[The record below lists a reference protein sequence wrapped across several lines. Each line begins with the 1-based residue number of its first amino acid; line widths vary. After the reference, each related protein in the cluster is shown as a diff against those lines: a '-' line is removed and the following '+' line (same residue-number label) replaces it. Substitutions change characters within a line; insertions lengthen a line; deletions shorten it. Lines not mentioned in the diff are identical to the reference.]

1 MPAAALR
8 HPEPEENPSPS
19 PVAPADWEHYSS
31 YIPRFSGHRDEDER
45 DKRRRRLRRHSR
57 FHLSALFCAGT
68 LLTLELVALVWLY
81 ALDLKTIRQSNALD
95 HDIAETHLQLSLT
108 ADRLAAQNASPR
120 LNQWAKE
127 LGFVKPS
134 PLDIPDRVTD
144 NSPMP
149 VATATAKP
157 KVR

>member
-1 MPAAALR
+1 MPAAAQR
-8 HPEPEENPSPS
+8 HPEPEENPSPT

-95 HDIAETHLQLSLT
+95 HDIKETSLQIALT
-108 ADRLAAQNASPR
+108 QDRLAAQNASPR
-120 LNQWAKE
+120 LSQWASE
-127 LGFVKPS
+127 LGFQKAAPH
-134 PLDIPDRVTD
+134 DMDDVTKD
-144 NSPMP
+144 APMP
-149 VATATAKP
+149 VATVKADQLK
-157 KVR
+157 R

>member
-8 HPEPEENPSPS
+8 HPEPEENPSQP

-31 YIPRFSGHRDEDER
+31 YLPRFSGHRDDEQR
-45 DKRRRRLRRHSR
+45 EHRRRRLRRHSR

-68 LLTLELVALVWLY
+68 LLTFELVALVWLY

-95 HDIAETHLQLSLT
+95 HSIKETSLQIALT
-108 ADRLAAQNASPR
+108 QDRLAAQNASPR
-120 LNQWAKE
+120 LSQWAQE
-127 LGFVKPS
+127 LGFVKATPH
-134 PLDIPDRVTD
+134 DMDDVTK
-144 NSPMP
+144 NTPMP
-149 VATATAKP
+149 VATA

>member
-1 MPAAALR
+1 MPAAAQR
-8 HPEPEENPSPS
+8 HPEPEENPSPT

-95 HDIAETHLQLSLT
+95 RDIKETSLQIALT
-108 ADRLAAQNASPR
+108 QDRLAAQNASPR
-120 LNQWAKE
+120 LSQWAQE
-127 LGFVKPS
+127 LGFVKAAPH
-134 PLDIPDRVTD
+134 DMDDVTKD
-144 NSPMP
+144 TPMP
-149 VATATAKP
+149 VATVKAEKN
-157 KVR
+157 R